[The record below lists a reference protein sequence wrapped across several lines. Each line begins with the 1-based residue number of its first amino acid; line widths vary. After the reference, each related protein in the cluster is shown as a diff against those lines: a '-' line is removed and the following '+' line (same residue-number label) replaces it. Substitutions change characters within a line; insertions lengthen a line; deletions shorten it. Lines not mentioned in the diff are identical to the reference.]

1 MDLNPIDFKAL
12 QHLMAQGRITWS
24 ELAGLLDLSAPA
36 TADRVRRLEEKQVI
50 KGYAALVDPVSVG
63 CTLTAFV
70 FITLDRPKHRT
81 TFLKKINSLPE
92 IQECHH
98 IAGDDDYLLKIRCA
112 DARELEQLVSDE
124 LKGMTGVSKTRTTIV
139 LSTVKETPE
148 LPLKEEVTP
157 EE

>member
-1 MDLNPIDFKAL
+1 MDLNSTDFKAL

-24 ELAGLLDLSAPA
+24 DLAGLLELSAPA

-50 KGYAALVDPVSVG
+50 KGYAALVDPESVG
-63 CTLTAFV
+63 CSLTAFV
-70 FITLDRPKHRT
+70 FVTLDRPKHRSS
-81 TFLKKINSLPE
+81 FLKKVNAFPE

-98 IAGDDDYLLKIRCA
+98 MTGDDDYLLKIRCA
-112 DARELEQLVSDE
+112 NTRELEQLVSE
-124 LKGMTGVSKTRTTIV
+124 EIKGLTGVLKTRTTIV

-148 LPLKEEVTP
+148 LPLKEEITP